1 MKKLFV
7 LLTLIAAMCVTSIP
21 VFAAEADTGDTTVY
35 HRVGNIVNI
44 NDPDDPTD
52 DKIAGTYTVSI
63 PAYIEAA
70 PKDQTPNDEQ
80 DVYAS
85 DVLIPYGTQLFVK
98 MKFDGRLRLKS
109 NSDVTVGYKMQINGY
124 DAVSGSS
131 VLSVP
136 AGNPDEITSAFI
148 GSALTETPAYSGIY
162 ADTVTFVMSVS

>member
-21 VFAAEADTGDTTVY
+21 AFAAEADTGDTTVY
-35 HRVGNIVNI
+35 HRIGNIVNV

-52 DKIAGTYTVSI
+52 DEISGTYTVSI

-70 PKDQTPNDEQ
+70 AKDQTPDEQ
-80 DVYAS
+80 EVSAS
-85 DVLIPYGTQLFVK
+85 DVLIPYGTQLLVN
-98 MKFDGRLRLKS
+98 MEFDGKLHLKS
-109 NSDVTVGYKMQINGY
+109 NNDVTVGYKMKINGY

-136 AGNPDEITSAFI
+136 AGNPDEITSGFV
-148 GSALTETPAYSGIY
+148 GSTLTETPVYSGIY
-162 ADTVTFVMSVS
+162 TNTATFLISVS